1 MTRPRIEVADVF
13 RQHGDAFLDRHGDG
27 LSHEQRRALRDV
39 TACRTAALGGHVEEC
54 DRCGH
59 RQVAYN
65 SCRNRHCPKCQANAA
80 ADWTE
85 AREAELLPVEYFHLV
100 FTLPAALNPIALQNP
115 RVVYGLLFRAAA
127 ETLQQVAADPDHL
140 GAEIGFLAV
149 LHTWGQNLQHHPHVH
164 CVVPGGGISPDA
176 SRWVA
181 CRPGFFLP
189 VRVLSRVFR
198 GKFLS
203 LLRAAFDRGRL
214 AFHGKL
220 SPLADPGEF
229 QRRLADSARTEWVVH
244 AKPPFGG
251 PQQVLKYLARYTHRV
266 AISNTR
272 LAALEGDEVAFQWK
286 DYAHGGKRKMMTLKA
301 VEFIRRFLLHVLPA
315 GFVRIRHY
323 GFLSNRVCREKLAL
337 CRTLLETVAAPGP
350 VASIPVTE
358 PKEAVEGRPEA
369 HACPTCGEGRMVII
383 ESLRATPADRT
394 GRAGQEPAPMR
405 AGFDTS

>member
-1 MTRPRIEVADVF
+1 MTRPSLEVADVF
-13 RQHGDAFLDRHGDG
+13 RQHGDVFLDRYGDA
-27 LSHEQRRALRDV
+27 LYHEQRRALHDITV
-39 TACRTAALGGHVEEC
+39 CRTATLCGHVEAC

-59 RQVAYN
+59 QQVAYN
-65 SCRNRHCPKCQANAA
+65 SCRNRHCPKCQASAA
-80 ADWTE
+80 AEWME

-115 RVVYGLLFRAAA
+115 RVVYGFLFRAAA
-127 ETLQQVAADPDHL
+127 ETLQQVAADPEHL
-140 GAEIGFLAV
+140 GAEIGFLAI

-164 CVVPGGGISPDA
+164 CVVPGGGIATDA
-176 SRWVA
+176 SRWVS

-198 GKFLS
+198 GKFLA

-214 AFHGKL
+214 TFHGKL
-220 SPLADPGEF
+220 SPLADAGEF
-229 QRRLADSARTEWVVH
+229 QRRLAASARTEWVVY

-266 AISNTR
+266 AISNHR
-272 LAALEGDEVAFQWK
+272 LIALDGDEVEFLWK
-286 DYAHGGKRKMMTLKA
+286 DYAHGGKRKTMTLKS

-323 GFLSNRVCREKLAL
+323 GFLANRVCREKLAL
-337 CRTLLETVAAPGP
+337 CRELLSDCTAFEPAAAEAVAKPNETVEGEPAAH
-350 VASIPVTE
+350 V
-358 PKEAVEGRPEA
+358 
-369 HACPTCGEGRMVII
+369 CPACGEGRMVIV
-383 ESLRATPADRT
+383 ETMRATPVNRR
-394 GRAGQEPAPMR
+394 GPAPVR